1 VIQEGQQVQAGN
13 ATLVVAIPAYNEEKN
28 IARVVVEAQRHTSN
42 VFVCDD
48 GSTDMTGEIAERLGA
63 VVIRHQTNL
72 GKGVA
77 IKDLFRKAKE
87 IGANVVI
94 TMDGDG
100 QNDPRQIPLLA
111 KQVLDGSAD
120 VVNGSRFLKENPIP
134 NHRRLGDG
142 ALNGLTNAVTHDSL
156 TDTQS
161 GFRAYSRTAIEW
173 IEVKE
178 HAIGVDSQIL
188 IDASQ
193 KGLRV
198 TEVPID
204 VSYAD
209 DSSTYH
215 PAKHGT
221 YVILSI
227 LRVATERSPLLYL
240 GVPGIISLLVG
251 VGVSL
256 NLFVLYNAE
265 RYFSIPQAMVALGAF
280 ILGLI
285 LILGAVMLYS
295 INNLVLRLRQG

>member
-1 VIQEGQQVQAGN
+1 MQASS
-13 ATLVVAIPAYNEEKN
+13 VRMMIAIPAYNEEKN
-28 IARVVVEAQRHTSN
+28 IASVVVEAQRHTLR
-42 VFVCDD
+42 VVVCDD

-63 VVIRHQTNL
+63 VVIRHQTNM

-87 IGANVVI
+87 IGADVVI

-100 QNDPRQIPLLA
+100 QHDARQIPLLA
-111 KQVLDGSAD
+111 QPVLDGSAD
-120 VVNGSRFLKENPIP
+120 VVNGSRFLKKNPIP

-142 ALNGLTNAVTHDSL
+142 ALNGLTNAVSHGNL

-161 GFRAYSRTAIEW
+161 GFRAYSRTALER

-178 HAIGVDSQIL
+178 HAIGVDSQLL

-204 VSYAD
+204 VVYME

-215 PAKHGT
+215 PARHGA

-227 LRVATERSPLLYL
+227 LRIATERSPLLYL
-240 GVPGIISLLVG
+240 GIPGIISLLVG
-251 VGVSL
+251 AAVSL
-256 NLFVLYNAE
+256 NVIVLYNAE
-265 RYFSIPQAMVALGAF
+265 RYFSIPQAMIALGTF
-280 ILGLI
+280 ILGLV

>member
-1 VIQEGQQVQAGN
+1 VQASSVRM
-13 ATLVVAIPAYNEEKN
+13 VVVIPAYNEEKN
-28 IARVVVEAQRHTSN
+28 IARVLVEAQKQTPN
-42 VFVCDD
+42 VVVCDD

-77 IKDLFRKAKE
+77 IKDLFRKAKD
-87 IGANVVI
+87 IGADVVI

-100 QNDPRQIPLLA
+100 QHDPRQIPLLA
-111 KQVLDGSAD
+111 KPILDGSAD
-120 VVNGSRFLKENPIP
+120 VVNGSRFLKKNPIP
-134 NHRRLGDG
+134 SHRRLGDG
-142 ALNGLTNAVTHDSL
+142 ALNGLTNALSHGSL

-161 GFRAYSRTAIEW
+161 GFRAYSRTALER

-178 HAIGVDSQIL
+178 HAIGVDSQLL
-188 IDASQ
+188 IEASR

-204 VSYAD
+204 VVYTD

-215 PAKHGT
+215 PAKHGV

-240 GVPGIISLLVG
+240 GFPGIVSLLVG
-251 VGVSL
+251 AAVSL
-256 NLFVLYNAE
+256 NVILLYSAHG
-265 RYFSIPQAMVALGAF
+265 YFSTPQAMIALGAF
-280 ILGLI
+280 ILGLV
-285 LILGAVMLYS
+285 LILGAVMLYT